1 MNSKEELEKLIKQY
15 EEEAQKN
22 LDDYIYFKDFD
33 AYEKYM
39 RTIEYVRELRK
50 SLHS

>member
-1 MNSKEELEKLIKQY
+1 MKFRENLEKLIKQY

-22 LDDYIYFKDFD
+22 LDLYIYFKDFV

-39 RTIEYVRELRK
+39 QRIEDIENLK
-50 SLHS
+50 SVI